1 MTCPAAMPDPGPR
14 HDASLQMP
22 PRQVFASQRHAHMLG
37 KDAAA
42 AGRAK
47 GLDMALLAQQKRRI
61 EDASADVDLDAARA
75 EGQRAAQAKAEAV
88 ARAAEHRA
96 KFRKLKQET
105 PDIVYIHGK
114 RMRKKK
120 KAPPPEQPPPTKEMP
135 LPSQAPAPAL
145 HEDPDIFGEVG
156 VWDGLSETE
165 PSSTVTPST
174 SHDWFGT
181 PRRPSPAP
189 PT

>member
-1 MTCPAAMPDPGPR
+1 MLFCRMSDPGLR
-14 HDASLQMP
+14 RDASLQMP
-22 PRQVFASQRHAHMLG
+22 PRQVSASQRHAHMLG

-75 EGQRAAQAKAEAV
+75 EGQRAA
-88 ARAAEHRA
+88 EHRA

-120 KAPPPEQPPPTKEMP
+120 KAPPPEQPPPTQEMP

-165 PSSTVTPST
+165 PSSTVTTST

-189 PT
+189 PA

>member
-1 MTCPAAMPDPGPR
+1 MSDPGLR
-14 HDASLQMP
+14 RDASLQMP
-22 PRQVFASQRHAHMLG
+22 PRQVSASQRHAHMLG

-61 EDASADVDLDAARA
+61 EDASPDVDLDAARA
-75 EGQRAAQAKAEAV
+75 EGQRAAQARAEAV

-96 KFRKLKQET
+96 KFRKLKQEA

-135 LPSQAPAPAL
+135 LPSRAPAPAL

-165 PSSTVTPST
+165 PSSTVTTST

>member
-1 MTCPAAMPDPGPR
+1 
-14 HDASLQMP
+14 
-22 PRQVFASQRHAHMLG
+22 
-37 KDAAA
+37 
-42 AGRAK
+42 
-47 GLDMALLAQQKRRI
+47 MALLAQQKRRI
-61 EDASADVDLDAARA
+61 EDASPDVDLDAARA

-96 KFRKLKQET
+96 KFRKLKQEA

-120 KAPPPEQPPPTKEMP
+120 KAPPPELPPPAQEMP

-156 VWDGLSETE
+156 VWDGL
-165 PSSTVTPST
+165 
-174 SHDWFGT
+174 
-181 PRRPSPAP
+181 
-189 PT
+189 